1 MLDRPDSDQ
10 LKTRLSVVSRLCQ
23 RKKKKE
29 RRQDNLVDFKV
40 PTDWNHRS
48 EIKFESIDFY
58 ISQSL
63 MKWLKRETKGNKCDN
78 IMIDTIL

>member
-10 LKTRLSVVSRLCQ
+10 LKTRISVVSRLCQ

-63 MKWLKRETKGNKCDN
+63 MKWLKQETKGNKCDN